1 MSVTLRRNII
11 VALLCAGI
19 LYSLWADGIY
29 AFVYYTFWTL
39 CLQLAAF
46 LEIVWNDKYTILS
59 FASAPIWTVFIAFWV
74 VVRPHLLIH
83 GKPPLPTHDII
94 MFFPHGV
101 NVLLLLSEPPQYR
114 LCSPIPCMVYNTI
127 YVISLLLYHHAGG
140 RDSAGDV
147 VYEALDFDI
156 WYNNILVL
164 LGIPLVGFI
173 HFLGAY
179 QQKMAMP
186 YSILDKHN
194 HESSLNTMYCY
205 RSNHP

>member
-83 GKPPLPTHDII
+83 GKPTFANARYHHV
-94 MFFPHGV
+94 FSTWCQCT
-101 NVLLLLSEPPQYR
+101 LLLSEPPQYR

-140 RDSAGDV
+140 RG
-147 VYEALDFDI
+147 
-156 WYNNILVL
+156 
-164 LGIPLVGFI
+164 
-173 HFLGAY
+173 
-179 QQKMAMP
+179 
-186 YSILDKHN
+186 
-194 HESSLNTMYCY
+194 
-205 RSNHP
+205 